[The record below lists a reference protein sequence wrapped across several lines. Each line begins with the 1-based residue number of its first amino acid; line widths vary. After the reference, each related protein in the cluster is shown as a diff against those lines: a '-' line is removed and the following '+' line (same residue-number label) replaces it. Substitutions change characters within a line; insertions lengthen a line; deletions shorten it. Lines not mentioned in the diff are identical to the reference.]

1 VTSPSSLQQI
11 RKQEGVITF
20 FAVAKPKQKAM
31 VALLLS
37 PSLLNQNENK
47 RM

>member
-11 RKQEGVITF
+11 RKQKGVITF
-20 FAVAKPKQKAM
+20 FAIAKPKQKPM